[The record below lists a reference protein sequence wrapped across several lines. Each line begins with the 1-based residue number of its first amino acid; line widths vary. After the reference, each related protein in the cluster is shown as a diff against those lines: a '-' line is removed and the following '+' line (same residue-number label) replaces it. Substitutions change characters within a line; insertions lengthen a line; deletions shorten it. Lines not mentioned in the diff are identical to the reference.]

1 MTRMK
6 TLACSVFL
14 IFVGVAPVA
23 ADTNAD
29 APKSLRMRA
38 RPPVGTRGSPVRW
51 PKRVA
56 QPATPDQPPPAPA
69 GNDQPPGDGTTSP
82 AADPAQ
88 PTPDQ
93 APVPDQAPAP
103 AAEPALPPTPPVTEQ
118 TPNLSDEELR
128 KLAEQEA
135 KEEVIT
141 VTGSTIERKTLTT
154 PAPLTILN
162 RDDLNASGRA
172 TVGDI
177 IQQLPAQSNAINAQ
191 VNNGGDG
198 STRVDIRGLGAGR
211 TLTLINGRRV
221 VAGGTGANASVDL
234 NSIPLAVIERVE
246 VLKDGASA
254 IYGSDAI
261 GGVVNIITRTDFD
274 GTEAALYT
282 GGAQK
287 GDGFTYDASFV
298 TGHNSDNKR
307 GNIIFSAGIQS
318 QNPVF
323 AGDRTYSKFDKD
335 FDFENKEELIGGSPT
350 SPGGRI
356 NTLAIDKNHDGK
368 PNDAVDLCG
377 MEAGKDAMGN
387 PVMKPIQYCTF
398 NAAGGYKPFTD
409 ADLYNFQPL
418 NYLYTPSSRYNVYS
432 AGTYKFR
439 PEVSGFFEA
448 SYLNRTSDQQLAP
461 EPLTLTAGLKVAE
474 TSIYNPYQADVL
486 AYNRRLEEFGNR
498 RFLQNVDTFRI
509 VGGVQGSIPEDAA
522 ALKNWKWELSYNFG
536 RTDGSQRNEGSLQK
550 SHVANAIGPSFISA
564 TGVATCGTA
573 AAPIAGCV
581 PMDILHPS
589 GSISSQA
596 RAYSTFTGLSAG
608 FNEQQTVLA
617 QAHGRVMKL
626 PNNGDLSL
634 AVGTDFR
641 KESGGYTPDPVTAA
655 GDTTGNAVTPTIG
668 SYNVLEAFGE
678 VSLVPI
684 SGKKYAEWV
693 ELNLAA
699 RAFKYETFG
708 TGVTWKA
715 GGLYRFG
722 EGVSFRGT
730 YSTAFR
736 APSVGDLFQGPRD
749 GFPAVFD
756 PCDTRP
762 PGSTGP
768 ITLEEPAKTQCANQ
782 NVPANAVYNTRQ
794 QREITGGNNKLEAE
808 TANVIT
814 AGVVYEPPQVKGL
827 SFTFDYWNIDITK
840 AIQQLGAS
848 VIVSNCYT
856 RNLPE
861 YCELIHRSPQANY
874 AIDYIDDST
883 LNVGGTQTSGLDFAA
898 MYDHSFGK
906 YGRFREQLEAQY
918 LFKYNLDNE
927 IQVIHGRD
935 NYDLGVYPKYK
946 ANFST
951 SWSHKSGAGG
961 GLNVRYVGSYRE
973 CENNDCNG
981 GALARD
987 VSAWYKLD
995 LFGSYSLKSPAGKTT
1010 LSVGVN
1016 NLLNR
1021 APSLIYIG
1029 FAGDSD
1035 ASTYDY
1041 FGRFF
1046 YARMSQL
1053 F

>member
-1 MTRMK
+1 MKRMK

-14 IFVGVAPVA
+14 MFVGIAPVA
-23 ADTNAD
+23 ADTHAN
-29 APKSLRMRA
+29 APKSLRMRS
-38 RPPVGTRGSPVRW
+38 RPPLGKAWSPVRW
-51 PKRVA
+51 AKRVA
-56 QPATPDQPPPAPA
+56 QAATPDQAQPGGDPPPPA
-69 GNDQPPGDGTTSP
+69 GDPPPPDGTTPP
-82 AADPAQ
+82 A
-88 PTPDQ
+88 PTPDA
-93 APVPDQAPAP
+93 APPNPDQAPAP
-103 AAEPALPPTPPVTEQ
+103 AVAPPPAAPPVEQ
-118 TPNLSDEELR
+118 TQNLSDEELK

-141 VTGSTIERKTLTT
+141 VTGSTLERKTLTT

-261 GGVVNIITRTDFD
+261 GGVVNIITRTDFE

-307 GNIIFSAGIQS
+307 GNIIFSAGVQS
-318 QNPVF
+318 QDPVF
-323 AGDRTYSKFDKD
+323 AGDRAYSKFDKD
-335 FDFENKEELIGGSPT
+335 FDFENKAELIGGSPT

-377 MEAGKDAMGN
+377 MEAAKDAMGN
-387 PVMKPIQYCTF
+387 PIMKPIQYCTP
-398 NAAGGYKPFTD
+398 NGSGGYRPFTD

-439 PEVSGFFEA
+439 PEFSGFFEA

-461 EPLTLTAGLKVAE
+461 EPLTLTNGLKVSE
-474 TSIYNPYQADVL
+474 SSMYNPFGADVL
-486 AYNRRLEEFGNR
+486 ADNRRLEEFGNR
-498 RFLQNVDTFRI
+498 RFLQNVDTFRL
-509 VGGVQGSIPEDAA
+509 VGGVQGAIPEDAV
-522 ALKNWKWELSYNFG
+522 ALKNWKWELSYNYG
-536 RTDGSQRNEGSLQK
+536 RTDATQRNEGSLVR
-550 SHVANAIGPSFISA
+550 SHVANAIGPSFVNA
-564 TGVATCGTA
+564 KGVPTCGTA
-573 AAPIAGCV
+573 AVPIVGCV
-581 PMDILHPS
+581 PLDILHPS
-589 GSISSQA
+589 GSISPEA
-596 RAYSTFTGLSAG
+596 KAYSTFTGISNG

-617 QAHGRVMKL
+617 QAHGRIMKL
-626 PNNGDLSL
+626 PNNGDLSM
-634 AVGTDFR
+634 AIGTDFR
-641 KESGGYTPDPVTAA
+641 KEAGGYTPDPITGA
-655 GDTTGNAVTPTIG
+655 GDTTGNAVTPTLG
-668 SYNVLEAFGE
+668 SYNVFEGFGE

-684 SGKKYAEWV
+684 SGQKYAQWV

-699 RAFKYETFG
+699 RAFNYETFG
-708 TGVTWKA
+708 TGLTWKA
-715 GGLYRFG
+715 GGLFRTAG
-722 EGVSFRGT
+722 GVSLRGT

-749 GFPAVFD
+749 NNPAVFD

-762 PGSTGP
+762 PGATAP
-768 ITLEEPAKTQCANQ
+768 ITLDAVAAEQCAKQ
-782 NVPANAVYNTRQ
+782 GVPKDAVYNTRQ
-794 QREITGGNNKLEAE
+794 QREINGGNVNLKAE

-814 AGVVYEPPQVKGL
+814 AGVVYEPPQAKGL
-827 SFTFDYWNIDITK
+827 SFTLDYWNIDISK
-840 AIQQLGAS
+840 AIQSLGSS

-856 RNLPE
+856 RGLPQ
-861 YCELIHRSPQANY
+861 YCDLIHRSPQANY
-874 AIDYIDDST
+874 AIDFIDNST

-898 MYDHSFGK
+898 IYDHSFGK
-906 YGRFREQLEAQY
+906 VGRFREQLEAQY

-927 IQVIHGRD
+927 IQVIHGRG

-961 GLNVRYVGSYRE
+961 GLNVRYVGSYHE

-995 LFGSYSLKSPAGKTT
+995 LFGSYSLKSTAGKTT
-1010 LSVGVN
+1010 LSVGIN

-1021 APSLIYIG
+1021 APSLIYVG

-1046 YARMSQL
+1046 YARMAQL